1 MVMKDIE
8 ARLEGMVEGVF
19 ARVFK
24 GGIRPVEIARRMT
37 REMDHR
43 RSVGVSGETVV
54 PNHFVVTLAP
64 DDSAE
69 LSGVSDSL
77 ARELAHAGREH
88 ARSEGY
94 HFMGP
99 LTVELVEDATQRLS
113 TFGIAASMLQGEGG
127 KGAGSLL
134 LPTGERVVLGEFV
147 VTVGRLPDCTITLND
162 PNVSRNHAEIHP
174 YANGYKVFD
183 LGSTNGTKV
192 NDVPVGEHELADGDR
207 IMFGGTTIEF
217 AAS

>member
-1 MVMKDIE
+1 MKDIE
-8 ARLEGMVEGVF
+8 NRLEGMVEGVF

-24 GGIRPVEIARRMT
+24 GGIRPVEIARRLT

-43 RSVGVSGETVV
+43 RSVGVNGETVV
-54 PNHFVVTLAP
+54 PNHFVVSLWA
-64 DDSAE
+64 DDLAE

-77 ARELAHAGREH
+77 ARELAHACREH
-88 ARSEGY
+88 ARSEIY

-99 LTVELVEDATQRLS
+99 LQVQLIQDEAQRPS
-113 TFGIAASMLQGEGG
+113 TFGITASMLQGDGG

-134 LPTGERVVLGEFV
+134 LPTGERVVLGELV

-162 PNVSRNHAEIHP
+162 PKVSRIHAEIHAH
-174 YANGYKVFD
+174 ANGYKVVD
-183 LGSTNGTKV
+183 LASTNGTKV
-192 NDVPVGEHELADGDR
+192 NGVVIGERELADGDQV
-207 IMFGGTTIEF
+207 MFGNTPIEF

>member
-1 MVMKDIE
+1 MKDIE
-8 ARLEGMVEGVF
+8 NRLEGLVEGVF

-24 GGIRPVEIARRMT
+24 GGIRPVEIARRLT

-43 RSVGVSGETVV
+43 RSVGVNGETVV
-54 PNHFVVTLAP
+54 PNHFVVSLAGE
-64 DDSAE
+64 DLAE

-77 ARELAHAGREH
+77 ARELAHACREH
-88 ARSEGY
+88 ARSELY

-99 LTVELVEDATQRLS
+99 LQVELTEDASQRPS
-113 TFGIAASMLQGEGG
+113 TFGITASMLQGEGG

-134 LPTGERVVLGEFV
+134 LPTGERIVLGEFV
-147 VTVGRLPDCTITLND
+147 VTVGRLPDCTLTLND
-162 PNVSRNHAEIHP
+162 PKVSRNHAEIHP
-174 YANGYKVFD
+174 HANGYKVVD

-192 NDVPVGEHELADGDR
+192 NGVKIGERELADGDQ
-207 IMFGGTTIEF
+207 ITFGNTPIEF